1 MADGAAAIESGERG
15 AAAAPLIEARGLR
28 KAYGRRLVL
37 DGVNLTAYA
46 GEVVGL
52 LGPNGAGKTTTLGI
66 LATLLRPDA
75 GTLAIAG
82 HDGRVA
88 TAAVRRQ
95 LGFVPQ
101 SIALYPSLSGARNL
115 ELFARLHGLDRRTAR
130 TRTQLMLEE
139 IGLADRAGDPVAT
152 LSGGMRRRLNLAC
165 GIVHRPRVLLLD

>member
-1 MADGAAAIESGERG
+1 MADGAAAFESGELG
-15 AAAAPLIEARGLR
+15 APATPLVAAYGLR
-28 KAYGRRLVL
+28 KAYGSRLVL
-37 DGVNLTAYA
+37 DGVNLTARA

-75 GTLAIAG
+75 GTVRIAG
-82 HDGRVA
+82 LDSRAA

-115 ELFARLHGLDRRTAR
+115 ELFARLHG
-130 TRTQLMLEE
+130 
-139 IGLADRAGDPVAT
+139 
-152 LSGGMRRRLNLAC
+152 
-165 GIVHRPRVLLLD
+165 H